1 MEIGTQLRRAREA
14 MGLTLE
20 DVQQKTKIHAEYLQ
34 ALERDRFDSLPSP
47 FYVRAFLRT
56 YARCLGMDPQPL
68 LDRYERLN
76 QGGADP
82 AASFRRTRPLQ
93 GGGYRSNTGRFRTA
107 PPLSATG
114 PNPRVASA
122 SERPSQHTGPFR
134 PAQSTGRFH
143 TVQQNAVTGGERA
156 VGEETRPPVSS
167 RLPITS
173 RPSGVSQHTGRF
185 RTGSYPIVK
194 QDGQALPQ
202 PRSAS
207 GSRPSASQQG
217 GREKKRGSLWIGVAA
232 VGVLLLGSAAW
243 YWTQDDNPAGHP
255 PSAAEDSGGNGGDG
269 TASAQETN
277 TPELV
282 LKEVDSD
289 FPGDLYELSQAD
301 GIVLEIKA
309 TQGESTF
316 LYGENPDEPEETYT
330 LNLGDVR
337 TIKKDEFLWFRLT
350 VPSAVQIR
358 VNGVEIDTTAQD
370 VAKSYRIKL
379 KK

>member
-217 GREKKRGSLWIGVAA
+217 GGKRKEAACGSVSPRWASSFWVRRHGTGPRMTTPRAIRRQLRRIAAGMAEMERPLPRKRIRLSWCSRKWI
-232 VGVLLLGSAAW
+232 
-243 YWTQDDNPAGHP
+243 PA
-255 PSAAEDSGGNGGDG
+255 
-269 TASAQETN
+269 
-277 TPELV
+277 
-282 LKEVDSD
+282 
-289 FPGDLYELSQAD
+289 
-301 GIVLEIKA
+301 
-309 TQGESTF
+309 
-316 LYGENPDEPEETYT
+316 
-330 LNLGDVR
+330 
-337 TIKKDEFLWFRLT
+337 FRAICT
-350 VPSAVQIR
+350 S
-358 VNGVEIDTTAQD
+358 
-370 VAKSYRIKL
+370 
-379 KK
+379 